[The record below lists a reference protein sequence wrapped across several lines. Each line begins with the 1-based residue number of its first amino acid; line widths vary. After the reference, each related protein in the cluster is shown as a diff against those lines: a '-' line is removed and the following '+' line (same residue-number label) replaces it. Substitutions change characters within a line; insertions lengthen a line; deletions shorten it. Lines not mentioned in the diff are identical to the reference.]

1 MKNILRLAFVL
12 VAGFAPNWACVP
24 SEPVS
29 SEPAPALSG
38 KTLNGKTVALSD
50 YKDKVVLVD
59 FWATW
64 CDPCKEEIPDLIKL
78 HGRLGASGFAVL
90 GVSMDENSKEA
101 AAFAKAMKIN
111 YPVILNGGER
121 PPKGW
126 IVPGL
131 PTAYLVG
138 RDGTLV
144 KRWFG
149 AKSTEALTREIEL
162 ALAK

>member
-1 MKNILRLAFVL
+1 MHRAVLFLARPWINRSIKKHLNVSYSADAIGKLIWNGWWSYGQLRKNAARE
-12 VAGFAPNWACVP
+12 N
-24 SEPVS
+24 
-29 SEPAPALSG
+29 
-38 KTLNGKTVALSD
+38 T
-50 YKDKVVLVD
+50 
-59 FWATW
+59 
-64 CDPCKEEIPDLIKL
+64 
-78 HGRLGASGFAVL
+78 LGARIMVELAV
-90 GVSMDENSKEA
+90 VSEAFYRELLKHENSKEA